1 MMSIHKKII
10 FAALLLASGL
20 SQQAWAQ
27 GGIRNITVSHDQ
39 PYADH
44 ISMQGD
50 ATDKDIMVKFSFDEA
65 QNQLTVSLI
74 SHRMIFVFWEDAR
87 YKPMV
92 KGRTIRPDQMPYV
105 VNFDPSDKF
114 RFSKRFKA
122 SLPSPRKKFV
132 FKRWIDYEGLQPAP
146 QEYSMVNDYITQT
159 FDIQKKTNQVV
170 VRLRDVM
177 LMSDV
182 SKRVNK
188 RSYEIS
194 FGLDLNTEYR
204 INIQRDPCFGKDEQ
218 IQSATAALDGIRKS
232 YTTLKKR
239 FGNGVVS
246 SQEAKQVFDELKE
259 TLIKQYPRK
268 DSVYQCPQLQQT
280 WNTYNTYTDSI
291 TSLKCKVIDPD
302 AAKAMMGEGV
312 NDRLLLSRAR
322 MIDNSVSR
330 WLMTSDPIE
339 RRDIV
344 TKVESIIK
352 SVNESVA
359 QQGVYTPEQRQA
371 LSVFREAERYYKNNC
386 QK

>member
-1 MMSIHKKII
+1 MRIHYKII
-10 FAALLLASGL
+10 CAALLLASGI

-27 GGIRNITVSHDQ
+27 GGIRNITVSQDQ

-74 SHRMIFVFWEDAR
+74 SHRMIFVFWDDVR

-92 KGRTIRPDQMPYV
+92 KGRTIRPDRMPYV

-114 RFSKRFKA
+114 RFSKLFKA

-204 INIQRDPCFGKDEQ
+204 INIQRNPCFGMDEQ
-218 IQSATAALDGIRKS
+218 IQSATAALKGIRKS
-232 YTTLKKR
+232 YTTLSKR
-239 FGNGVVS
+239 FGSGTVS
-246 SQEAKQVFDELKE
+246 SQDAKSVFD
-259 TLIKQYPRK
+259 
-268 DSVYQCPQLQQT
+268 QQ
-280 WNTYNTYTDSI
+280 
-291 TSLKCKVIDPD
+291 
-302 AAKAMMGEGV
+302 
-312 NDRLLLSRAR
+312 
-322 MIDNSVSR
+322 
-330 WLMTSDPIE
+330 
-339 RRDIV
+339 
-344 TKVESIIK
+344 
-352 SVNESVA
+352 
-359 QQGVYTPEQRQA
+359 
-371 LSVFREAERYYKNNC
+371 
-386 QK
+386 

>member
-1 MMSIHKKII
+1 MRIHYKII
-10 FAALLLASGL
+10 CAALLLASGI

-27 GGIRNITVSHDQ
+27 GGIRNITVSQDQ

-74 SHRMIFVFWEDAR
+74 SHRMIFVFWDDVR

-92 KGRTIRPDQMPYV
+92 KGRTIRPDRMPYV

-114 RFSKRFKA
+114 RFSKLFKA

-159 FDIQKKTNQVV
+159 FDIQKKTNHVV

-204 INIQRDPCFGKDEQ
+204 INIQRNPCFGMDEQ
-218 IQSATAALDGIRKS
+218 IQSATAALEGIRKS
-232 YTTLKKR
+232 YTTLSKR
-239 FGNGVVS
+239 FGSGTVS
-246 SQEAKQVFDELKE
+246 SQDAKSVFDELKE
-259 TLIKQYPRK
+259 TLVKQYPRK
-268 DSVYQCPQLQQT
+268 DSTYQCPQLQQT

-291 TSLKCKVIDPD
+291 SNMKCKVIDPD

-312 NDRLLLSRAR
+312 NSRLLLSRAR

-344 TKVESIIK
+344 TKVEDIIK

-359 QQGVYTPEQRQA
+359 QQGVYTQEQRQA

>member
-1 MMSIHKKII
+1 MRIHYKII
-10 FAALLLASGL
+10 CAALLLASGI

-27 GGIRNITVSHDQ
+27 GGIRNITVSQDQ

-74 SHRMIFVFWEDAR
+74 SHRMIFVFWDDVR

-92 KGRTIRPDQMPYV
+92 KGRTIRPDRMPYV

-114 RFSKRFKA
+114 RFSKLFKA

-204 INIQRDPCFGKDEQ
+204 INIQRNPCFGMDEQ
-218 IQSATAALDGIRKS
+218 IQSATAALEGIRKS
-232 YTTLKKR
+232 YTTLSKR
-239 FGNGVVS
+239 FGSGTVS
-246 SQEAKQVFDELKE
+246 SQDAKSVFDELKE
-259 TLIKQYPRK
+259 TLLKQYPRK
-268 DSVYQCPQLQQT
+268 DSTYQCPQLQQT

-291 TSLKCKVIDPD
+291 SNMKCKVIDPD

-312 NDRLLLSRAR
+312 NSRLLLSRAR

-344 TKVESIIK
+344 TKVEDIIK

-359 QQGVYTPEQRQA
+359 QQGVYTQEQRQA

>member
-1 MMSIHKKII
+1 M
-10 FAALLLASGL
+10 LLASGF

-27 GGIRNITVSHDQ
+27 GGIRNITVSQDQ

-74 SHRMIFVFWEDAR
+74 SHRMIFVFWDDVR

-92 KGRTIRPDQMPYV
+92 KGRTIRPDRMPYV

-114 RFSKRFKA
+114 RFSKLFKA

-132 FKRWIDYEGLQPAP
+132 FKRWLDYEGMQPAP

-159 FDIQKKTNQVV
+159 FDIQKKANQVV

-188 RSYEIS
+188 RSYEIT

-204 INIQRDPCFGKDEQ
+204 VNIQRNPCFGQEEQ

-246 SQEAKQVFDELKE
+246 SQDAKTVFDELKE

-268 DSVYQCPQLQQT
+268 DSTYQCPQLQQT
-280 WNTYNTYTDSI
+280 WSTYNTYTDSI
-291 TSLKCKVIDPD
+291 AKLKCKVIDPD

-322 MIDNSVSR
+322 QIDTSVSR

-344 TKVESIIK
+344 SKVEGIIK

-386 QK
+386 LK

>member
-1 MMSIHKKII
+1 MRIHYKII
-10 FAALLLASGL
+10 CAALLLASGI

-27 GGIRNITVSHDQ
+27 GGIRNITVSQDQ

-74 SHRMIFVFWEDAR
+74 SHRMIFVFWDDVR

-92 KGRTIRPDQMPYV
+92 KGRTIRPDRMPYV

-114 RFSKRFKA
+114 RFSKLFKA

-132 FKRWIDYEGLQPAP
+132 FKRWIDYKGLQPAP

-204 INIQRDPCFGKDEQ
+204 INIQRNPCFGMDEQ
-218 IQSATAALDGIRKS
+218 IQSATAALEGIRKS
-232 YTTLKKR
+232 YTTLSKR
-239 FGNGVVS
+239 FGSGTVS
-246 SQEAKQVFDELKE
+246 SQDAKSVFDELKE
-259 TLIKQYPRK
+259 TLLKQYPRK
-268 DSVYQCPQLQQT
+268 DSTYQCPQLQQT

-291 TSLKCKVIDPD
+291 SNMKCKVIDPD

-312 NDRLLLSRAR
+312 NSRLLLSRAR

-344 TKVESIIK
+344 TKVEDIIK

-359 QQGVYTPEQRQA
+359 QQGVYTQEQRQA

>member
-1 MMSIHKKII
+1 MRIHYKII
-10 FAALLLASGL
+10 CAALLLTSGI
-20 SQQAWAQ
+20 SQKAWAQ
-27 GGIRNITVSHDQ
+27 GGIRNITVSQDQ

-74 SHRMIFVFWEDAR
+74 SHRMIFVFWDDVR

-92 KGRTIRPDQMPYV
+92 KGRTIRPDRMPYV

-114 RFSKRFKA
+114 RFSKLFKA

-159 FDIQKKTNQVV
+159 FDIQKKTNHVV

-204 INIQRDPCFGKDEQ
+204 INIQRNPCFGMDEQ
-218 IQSATAALDGIRKS
+218 IQSATAALEGIRKS
-232 YTTLKKR
+232 YTTLSKR
-239 FGNGVVS
+239 FGSGTVS
-246 SQEAKQVFDELKE
+246 SQDAKSVFDELKE
-259 TLIKQYPRK
+259 TLVKQYPRK
-268 DSVYQCPQLQQT
+268 DSTYQCPQLQQT

-291 TSLKCKVIDPD
+291 SNMKCKVIDPD

-312 NDRLLLSRAR
+312 NSRLLLSRAR

-344 TKVESIIK
+344 TKVEDIIK

-359 QQGVYTPEQRQA
+359 QQGVYTQEQRQA

>member
-1 MMSIHKKII
+1 MRIHYKII
-10 FAALLLASGL
+10 CAALLLASGI

-27 GGIRNITVSHDQ
+27 GGIRNITVSQDQ

-74 SHRMIFVFWEDAR
+74 SHRMIFVFWDDVR

-92 KGRTIRPDQMPYV
+92 KGRTIRPDRMPYV

-114 RFSKRFKA
+114 RFSKLFKA

-204 INIQRDPCFGKDEQ
+204 INIQRNPCFGMDEQ
-218 IQSATAALDGIRKS
+218 IQSATAALEGIRKS
-232 YTTLKKR
+232 YTTLSKR
-239 FGNGVVS
+239 FGSGTVS
-246 SQEAKQVFDELKE
+246 SQDAKSVFDQLKE
-259 TLIKQYPRK
+259 TLVKQYPRK
-268 DSVYQCPQLQQT
+268 DSTYQCPQLQQT

-291 TSLKCKVIDPD
+291 SNMKCKVIDPD

-312 NDRLLLSRAR
+312 NSRLLLSRAR

-344 TKVESIIK
+344 TKVEDIIK

-359 QQGVYTPEQRQA
+359 QQGVYTQEQRQA

>member
-1 MMSIHKKII
+1 MRIHYKII
-10 FAALLLASGL
+10 CAALLLASGI

-27 GGIRNITVSHDQ
+27 GGIRNITVSQDQ

-74 SHRMIFVFWEDAR
+74 SHRMIFVFWDDVR

-92 KGRTIRPDQMPYV
+92 KGRTIRPDRMPYV

-114 RFSKRFKA
+114 RFSKLFKA

-159 FDIQKKTNQVV
+159 FDIQKKTNHVV

-204 INIQRDPCFGKDEQ
+204 INIQRNPCFGMDEQ
-218 IQSATAALDGIRKS
+218 IQSATAALEGIRKS
-232 YTTLKKR
+232 YTTLSKR
-239 FGNGVVS
+239 FGSGTVS
-246 SQEAKQVFDELKE
+246 SQDAKSVFDQLKE
-259 TLIKQYPRK
+259 TLVKQYPRK
-268 DSVYQCPQLQQT
+268 DSTYQCPQLQQT

-291 TSLKCKVIDPD
+291 SNMKCKVIDPD

-312 NDRLLLSRAR
+312 NSRLLLSRAR

-344 TKVESIIK
+344 TKVEDIIK

-359 QQGVYTPEQRQA
+359 QQGVYTQEQRQA

>member
-1 MMSIHKKII
+1 MRIHYKII
-10 FAALLLASGL
+10 CAALLLASGI

-27 GGIRNITVSHDQ
+27 GGIRNITVSQDQ

-74 SHRMIFVFWEDAR
+74 SHRMIFVFWDDVR

-92 KGRTIRPDQMPYV
+92 KGRTIRPDRMPYV

-114 RFSKRFKA
+114 RFSKLFKA

-132 FKRWIDYEGLQPAP
+132 FKRWIDYKGLQPAP

-204 INIQRDPCFGKDEQ
+204 INIQRNPCFGMDEQ
-218 IQSATAALDGIRKS
+218 IQSATAALEGIRKS
-232 YTTLKKR
+232 HTTLSKR
-239 FGNGVVS
+239 FGSGTVS
-246 SQEAKQVFDELKE
+246 SQDAKSVFDELKE
-259 TLIKQYPRK
+259 TLLKQYPRK
-268 DSVYQCPQLQQT
+268 DSTYQCPQLQQT

-291 TSLKCKVIDPD
+291 SNMKCKVIDPD

-312 NDRLLLSRAR
+312 NSRMLLSRAR

-344 TKVESIIK
+344 TKVEDIIK

-359 QQGVYTPEQRQA
+359 QQGVYTQEQRQA